1 MVDHLWWSRITNEL
15 PNRGQQIAKGSNKES
30 EREREKKK
38 KMHEKAKT
46 EENKNNNKKT
56 QTFIHLYLPSEQ
68 FSPDQPAKQE
78 HFSDSMS

>member
-1 MVDHLWWSRITNEL
+1 M
-15 PNRGQQIAKGSNKES
+15 GQQIAKGSNKES
-30 EREREKKK
+30 EREK

-46 EENKNNNKKT
+46 EENKNNKKT
-56 QTFIHLYLPSEQ
+56 ETFIHLYLPSEQ